1 MAASKTTSD
10 SKKKRVSKAKT
21 RFYVVKKVQKT
32 QADLTSKLEDYNRKY
47 ITQPLETGKTF
58 VGDLKAEPRKTV
70 GKLIDDGKAQIT
82 DLKKD
87 ACNRVDG
94 FGKDGRAL
102 LTKASK
108 NPRETFKDLVG
119 DGRGFVEGIRNDTR
133 NKLQSLKDEFKM
145 IKRGVEKD
153 AGMVMADVIDGSKKA
168 LNQVPGKQ
176 RIEKEISSR
185 MEAIPA
191 KFNLPSKKD
200 IDGLVNRVK
209 RLNAKVD
216 ALNKTQA
223 A

>member
-1 MAASKTTSD
+1 
-10 SKKKRVSKAKT
+10 V
-21 RFYVVKKVQKT
+21 
-32 QADLTSKLEDYNRKY
+32 L
-47 ITQPLETGKTF
+47 
-58 VGDLKAEPRKTV
+58 
-70 GKLIDDGKAQIT
+70 
-82 DLKKD
+82 
-87 ACNRVDG
+87 
-94 FGKDGRAL
+94 
-102 LTKASK
+102 
-108 NPRETFKDLVG
+108 
-119 DGRGFVEGIRNDTR
+119 
-133 NKLQSLKDEFKM
+133 
-145 IKRGVEKD
+145 
-153 AGMVMADVIDGSKKA
+153 ADVIDGSKKA